1 MLVLKPMIHDTI
13 WGGPRLSRFTEAKG
27 DSVGHL
33 YSAFCREGISN
44 EILNG
49 EYKDRLLNEV
59 FPLWKKDVGMEEY
72 EYFPLTLSLTEAD
85 QNLSIQVHP
94 SDKVAREIEHRGR
107 GKRESWYFLEAP
119 EDGLLINGCRVKDKD
134 EVRKLLDQERYRDI
148 LDAIHVEVGDYVFVE
163 PGTLHAISAGSLVY
177 EIEEGSDST
186 YRFYDF
192 DRTDANGNK
201 RELHVEMAYLTLD
214 PKKQSVVKHYEKG
227 KEIVEA
233 TYATEKLD
241 NITSYRNDSDDLK
254 CFTLVY
260 GTATCDGIRIGQGT
274 TVLLFPGEEIDD
286 MDVRLAFT
294 ARLRRDIDLPDTD

>member
-1 MLVLKPMIHDTI
+1 MLVLKPMFHDTI

-27 DSVGHL
+27 DSVGHF
-33 YSAFCREGISN
+33 YTAFCREGISN

-49 EYKDRLLNEV
+49 EYKGKHLNDV
-59 FPLWKKDVGMEEY
+59 FPLWKKDVAMEEY
-72 EYFPLTLSLTEAD
+72 EYFPLTISLTEAD
-85 QNLSIQVHP
+85 LDLSIQVHP
-94 SDKVAREIEHRGR
+94 DDRTATQIEHRNR

-119 EDGLLINGCRVKDKD
+119 DNGLLINGCRVKDKE
-134 EVRKLLDQERYRDI
+134 EVRKLLDQERYSDI
-148 LDAIHVEVGDYVFVE
+148 LDSIPVKVGDYVFVE

-192 DRTDANGNK
+192 DRRDKNGNK

-233 TYATEKLD
+233 TYASEKLD
-241 NITSYRNDSDDLK
+241 NITSYRNDTDDLK
-254 CFTLVY
+254 CFTLIY

-274 TVLLFPGEEIDD
+274 TVLLFPGEEITD
-286 MDVRLAFT
+286 MDVKLAFVC
-294 ARLRRDIDLPDTD
+294 RMRRDIDLPDIE

>member
-1 MLVLKPMIHDTI
+1 MLVLKPMYYDTI

-27 DSVGHL
+27 DSIGHF
-33 YSAFCREGISN
+33 YTCYCRDGISN

-49 EYKDRLLNEV
+49 EYKGKHLNEV
-59 FPLWKKDVGMEEY
+59 FPLWKKEVGMGEY
-72 EYFPLTLSLTEAD
+72 QFFPLTISLTEAD
-85 QNLSIQVHP
+85 HNLSIQVHP

-119 EDGLLINGCRVKDKD
+119 NDGMLINGCRCKDKE
-134 EVRKLLDQERYRDI
+134 EVRKLLDQERYMEI
-148 LDAIHVEVGDYVFVE
+148 LDAIPVKVGDYVFVE
-163 PGTLHAISAGSLVY
+163 PGTLHCISAGSLVY

-214 PKKQSVVKHYEKG
+214 PTKQSVVQHYPDG
-227 KEIVEA
+227 QEIVEA
-233 TYATEKLD
+233 TYASQKFE
-241 NITSYRNDSDDLK
+241 NITCYKNDTDDLK

-260 GTATCDGIRIGQGT
+260 GTATCDGVKITQGT
-274 TVLLFPGEEIDD
+274 TVLLFPGEVIKD
-286 MDVRLAFT
+286 MDAKLAFT
-294 ARLRRDIDLPDTD
+294 ARMRRDIDLPDIE